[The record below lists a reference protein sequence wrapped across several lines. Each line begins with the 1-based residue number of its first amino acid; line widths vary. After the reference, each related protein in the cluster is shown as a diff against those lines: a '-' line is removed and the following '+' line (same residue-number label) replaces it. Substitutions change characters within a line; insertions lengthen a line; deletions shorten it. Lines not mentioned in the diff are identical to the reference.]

1 MQNLVAG
8 KTEDVQKTPF
18 VTVYSK
24 GNLIWGTEPPCNGPQ
39 QTTPPPPPPSYP
51 PR

>member
-1 MQNLVAG
+1 V
-8 KTEDVQKTPF
+8 VKTPF

-24 GNLIWGTEPPCNGPQ
+24 GNLIWGTEPPCNDVPPR
-39 QTTPPPPPPSYP
+39 TVPPPPPPSYP